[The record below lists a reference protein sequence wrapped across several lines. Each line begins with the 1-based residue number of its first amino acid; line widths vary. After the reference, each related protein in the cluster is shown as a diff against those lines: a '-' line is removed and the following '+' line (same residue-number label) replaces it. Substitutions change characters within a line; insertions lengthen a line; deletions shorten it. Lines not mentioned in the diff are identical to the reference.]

1 MAKYLFAL
9 FVAMAIPMVAFAGG
23 TQEKQ
28 SAGPVTLTLWFP
40 AGEITADTL
49 PFRDT
54 TDPFA
59 QFEAQNNCK
68 INLVPVDYDT
78 MRQKILTALA
88 GGKAPD
94 IGFVDDSWI
103 GVYISDGSIVQIPDA
118 DAKAWLSAVS
128 PEIVALSNTGG
139 GKMYGY
145 PSWGIDAYALT
156 WNKDIFQE
164 VGLDPNTPPKY
175 WQDFRE
181 DSKKTAIANS
191 DGTMKRVGYAIRHL
205 GEPAGIVDKWDWLI
219 EGAGGK
225 LNTDPTALKGGSVL
239 LDTPDMVAGFQMAHD
254 MVWVDKS
261 TSLNFPDPRD
271 AFLKG
276 IAAFQISELVSIQV
290 RQPKEA
296 PNLNWGFA
304 PAPAKAPGS
313 SPSVHISAWDT
324 VVFSQSA
331 EKNLALKAIQW
342 YNSVDNDYA
351 QAKKYNSTPRYL
363 VNWDKA
369 PFTTDAM
376 AQQFKSLLP
385 YGRPY
390 PLTLSLSHIMDA
402 TGTSIQKILHDE
414 EPVEQALKEAQDKG
428 NAALQQQ

>member
-1 MAKYLFAL
+1 MAKHLLFF
-9 FVAMAIPMVAFAGG
+9 FVVLTIPMLAFAGG
-23 TQEKQ
+23 AQEKQ
-28 SAGPVTLTLWFP
+28 AAGPVTLTLWFP
-40 AGEITADTL
+40 AGEITSDTL
-49 PFRDT
+49 PFRSG

-59 QFEAQNNCK
+59 EFEAQNNCK

-94 IGFVDDSWI
+94 LGFVDDSWI

-128 PEIVALSNTGG
+128 LEIVALSDTGG

-156 WNKDIFQE
+156 WNKDVFQA

-175 WQDFRE
+175 WQDFRD
-181 DSKKTAIANS
+181 DSKKTAIANP

-276 IAAFQISELVSIQV
+276 IAAFQISELVSIQT

-296 PNLNWGFA
+296 PTLNWGFA

-331 EKNLALKAIQW
+331 SRNLALKAIQW
-342 YNSVDNDYA
+342 YNNVDNDYA
-351 QAKKYNSTPRYL
+351 QAKQYNSTPRYL
-363 VNWDKA
+363 ANWNKA

-385 YGRPY
+385 YGHPY
-390 PLTLSLSHIMDA
+390 PLTLSLSHIMDG
-402 TGTSIQKILHDE
+402 TGTAIQKILHNE
-414 EPVEQALKEAQDKG
+414 EPVEQALKEAQDNG
-428 NAALQQQ
+428 NAALRQQ

>member
-1 MAKYLFAL
+1 MAKHLLFF
-9 FVAMAIPMVAFAGG
+9 FVVLTIPMLAFAGG
-23 TQEKQ
+23 AQEKQ
-28 SAGPVTLTLWFP
+28 AAGPVTLTLWFP
-40 AGEITADTL
+40 AGEITSDTL
-49 PFRDT
+49 PFRSG

-59 QFEAQNNCK
+59 EFEAQNNCK

-94 IGFVDDSWI
+94 LGFVDDSWI

-128 PEIVALSNTGG
+128 PEIVALSDTGG

-156 WNKDIFQE
+156 WNKDVFQE

-175 WQDFRE
+175 WQDFRD
-181 DSKKTAIANS
+181 DSKKTAIANP

-276 IAAFQISELVSIQV
+276 IAAFQISELVSIQT

-296 PNLNWGFA
+296 PTLNWGFA
-304 PAPAKAPGS
+304 PAPAKAPGQQPFGPHFRVGHS
-313 SPSVHISAWDT
+313 RVLPVGQQESRPEGDT
-324 VVFSQSA
+324 VV
-331 EKNLALKAIQW
+331 
-342 YNSVDNDYA
+342 
-351 QAKKYNSTPRYL
+351 
-363 VNWDKA
+363 
-369 PFTTDAM
+369 
-376 AQQFKSLLP
+376 QQ
-385 YGRPY
+385 RR
-390 PLTLSLSHIMDA
+390 
-402 TGTSIQKILHDE
+402 Q
-414 EPVEQALKEAQDKG
+414 
-428 NAALQQQ
+428 